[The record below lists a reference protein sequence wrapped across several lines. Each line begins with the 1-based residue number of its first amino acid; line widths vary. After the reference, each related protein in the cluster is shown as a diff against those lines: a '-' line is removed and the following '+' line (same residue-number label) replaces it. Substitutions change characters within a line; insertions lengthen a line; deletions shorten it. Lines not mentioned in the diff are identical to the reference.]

1 MPPETLETRY
11 RVTGMD
17 CAGCGS
23 KVDTAVRKLPG
34 VTDVAVAVSSGLLK
48 VTHDADFA
56 GEGVLRQ
63 IRNLGYG
70 VEVLIPLEPSAGSE
84 ITSSRLKGPW
94 WWTRKARLTAAC
106 GVALVAAYVF
116 GSLFPSIERAA
127 FLIALAVG
135 LIPVGW
141 RAITAAR
148 YGTPFSIEMLMTIAA
163 VGAVFIGAAEEA
175 AAVVLLFLVG
185 EMLEGVAAGGPQEH
199 PGSDRPGAQD
209 RPGRNRWPGQ

>member
-84 ITSSRLKGPW
+84 ITSSSSSQFFPNVMFDTGFFRGSTEFTGQIENVRHQ
-94 WWTRKARLTAAC
+94 WTSAHFV
-106 GVALVAAYVF
+106 VADLR
-116 GSLFPSIERAA
+116 I
-127 FLIALAVG
+127 LAVFRAQNSQT
-135 LIPVGW
+135 LTVG
-141 RAITAAR
+141 RIR
-148 YGTPFSIEMLMTIAA
+148 RIEKVAEHIIA
-163 VGAVFIGAAEEA
+163 
-175 AAVVLLFLVG
+175 
-185 EMLEGVAAGGPQEH
+185 
-199 PGSDRPGAQD
+199 
-209 RPGRNRWPGQ
+209 

>member
-135 LIPVGW
+135 LFRSAG
-141 RAITAAR
+141 AR
-148 YGTPFSIEMLMTIAA
+148 SPLLGT
-163 VGAVFIGAAEEA
+163 
-175 AAVVLLFLVG
+175 
-185 EMLEGVAAGGPQEH
+185 
-199 PGSDRPGAQD
+199 
-209 RPGRNRWPGQ
+209 GRRSRSRC